1 MDRRDSTSVVSTS
14 TPVSSS
20 SASSTLQPWTVFNS
34 QSSLSVCWQQLIN
47 DTKLQ
52 SQNHATLSEIYS
64 TEITQRLSYVSED
77 LQRIYKQCREIGLE
91 AHEELLKVL
100 HELHTSMKTYHT
112 YQTETR
118 VAEAKL
124 KLVEAQRAKLET
136 QIPKEKLEKS
146 KKLKLVEKE
155 VQKRTHKFTDARF
168 KSQKAKNEYILCMD
182 AANAAVQ
189 KYFMEDLS
197 DLIDVSKFN

>member
-1 MDRRDSTSVVSTS
+1 
-14 TPVSSS
+14 
-20 SASSTLQPWTVFNS
+20 
-34 QSSLSVCWQQLIN
+34 
-47 DTKLQ
+47 
-52 SQNHATLSEIYS
+52 
-64 TEITQRLSYVSED
+64 
-77 LQRIYKQCREIGLE
+77 
-91 AHEELLKVL
+91 
-100 HELHTSMKTYHT
+100 MKTYHT

-155 VQKRTHKFTDARF
+155 VQKRMHKFTDARF

-197 DLIDVSKFN
+197 DLIDVSVLIFVKIIFREQLTIFNLNSAWTSGSTSA